1 MNRNYFSAVALL
13 PGVQFSPSNQM
24 GNDTIVANG
33 QTSQNTNVSV
43 DGGYNADDALGT
55 SSGAQV
61 RTPLEAVQ
69 EFQVLTS
76 MYDAEFGRASGAI
89 VNAVSKSGTNQF
101 RGVLFGYGA
110 ANALTAEDY
119 FVQRN
124 NLDKAHHHQARMG
137 RCGWRADHQEQAAL
151 LREPRAPGR
160 QPEPLARLRN
170 AAGQELRHRRGP
182 HRLEHAGSRRSPDQ
196 SVAQLGGA
204 LAPRMG
210 AAVEHDRQPPDAGIG
225 AGRNRPRSNGGRHAD
240 QRDWQLARQHGAHRA
255 DVGALVA
262 RQRLLPRAG
271 LESRSRRFQLRRGD
285 RRAAD
290 AVPAAARA
298 IRASSV
304 RPAPNRRDRG
314 TRTIRSRTTSR
325 GSFPARRATTK

>member
-1 MNRNYFSAVALL
+1 MARGGLVLLVGTTLTINLTLVVGGIEESVTVTGQSPLVDTTSATVGGNVGTAELSELPAMNRNYFSTVSLL

-89 VNAVSKSGTNQF
+89 VNAVSKSGTNQL

-119 FVQRN
+119 FVKRN
-124 NLDKAHHHQARMG
+124 NLDKPTTTKREWGGVG
-137 RCGWRADHQEQAAL
+137 RRADHQEQAPL
-151 LREPRAPGR
+151 LREPRAAGR
-160 QPEPLARLRN
+160 QSEPLARVRN
-170 AAGQELRHRRGP
+170 AAGPELCHRGRP
-182 HRLEHAGSRRSPDQ
+182 HRLEHDDSRRSPDQ
-196 SVAQLGGA
+196 PVAQLGGA
-204 LAPRMG
+204 LVARMG
-210 AAVEHDRQPPDAGIG
+210 AAVEHDR
-225 AGRNRPRSNGGRHAD
+225 RPQHA
-240 QRDWQLARQHGAHRA
+240 
-255 DVGALVA
+255 
-262 RQRLLPRAG
+262 
-271 LESRSRRFQLRRGD
+271 
-285 RRAAD
+285 
-290 AVPAAARA
+290 
-298 IRASSV
+298 
-304 RPAPNRRDRG
+304 
-314 TRTIRSRTTSR
+314 
-325 GSFPARRATTK
+325 